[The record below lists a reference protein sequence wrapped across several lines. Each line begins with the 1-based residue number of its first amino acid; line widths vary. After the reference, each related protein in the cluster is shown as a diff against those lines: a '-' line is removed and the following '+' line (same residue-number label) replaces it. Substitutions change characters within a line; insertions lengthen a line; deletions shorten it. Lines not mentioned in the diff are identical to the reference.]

1 MSIRTKLVIL
11 LLGFTLGAMVLNALI
26 ELRGTYAFGRSVSAQ
41 TRAELEERGQRE
53 LTELVNSY
61 RKILT
66 SEKRAAELVL
76 LTAAGEAER
85 LLSQADP
92 APPDGAP
99 SNPQPNPRPAPRPA
113 SRPGPQPG
121 PSGVETG
128 DPLFQQDLASRTD
141 QLRPYPSEER
151 SIFWGGGV
159 YDAPLFL
166 VAERSELAHRGE
178 EAHRLARRLLPLVE
192 VYRRF
197 DLAQGEG
204 DGSDVLR
211 YLALENGLTATYP
224 AWDRYPVGF
233 DARQAPWY
241 ASAMRLS
248 TLPAHPASEEGPVL
262 WNRLSA
268 DPVSGSVV
276 LTGSVALRGP
286 DGAPLGVAAVDIP
299 INRLLEDPTPPGNWG
314 TSAATLLVVPVP
326 PEMTEEERAGFAD
339 RVRLRVG
346 EVSKADERLA
356 STGGVMVVADRQ
368 QEMAFGGADASAGV
382 MSLSPEL
389 LDVERVFALD
399 QQTRDLVAAMLTN
412 DVGTAPLDFRGRRTM
427 WAWGKIDRD
436 TYLAVA
442 VPYARLVAEAETLRA
457 AIAEETRGR
466 LNTTV
471 GVTLGLAVIATLLAL
486 VAARRL
492 IRPILELRGVAE
504 RISAGDFEAR
514 ADVRTGDEIQRLGET
529 FNAMVPHLADR
540 LRLQESIRVASRV
553 QQHLLPKGS
562 PVVPGL
568 EIAARSMYC
577 DETGGDYFDF
587 VTRNGAMPAGTII
600 AVGDVAGHGIDA
612 ALLMASARA
621 ILRSRAMVDRDLC
634 DLAGAMNQQLFVDSL
649 EGRFMTLYLLEM
661 SEATGALRWVSAGH
675 DPALVYDPESDSFE
689 ELGGRDLPLGIE
701 PGWVYSTHERGALAT
716 GQVVVVGTDG
726 IWETRNARG
735 ELFGK
740 DRLKQVVREHARGPM
755 RALLA
760 AVEAGLVAH
769 RGGAAQ
775 QDDITLV
782 VLRML
787 GEDGAEG

>member
-26 ELRGTYAFGRSVSAQ
+26 ELRGTAAFGQSVSAQ
-41 TRAELEERGQRE
+41 TRAELEQRGERE
-53 LTELVNSY
+53 LTELVNGY
-61 RKILT
+61 RRILT
-66 SEKRAAELVL
+66 AEKRAAELVL

-85 LLSQADP
+85 LLNQPEQALL
-92 APPDGAP
+92 
-99 SNPQPNPRPAPRPA
+99 
-113 SRPGPQPG
+113 
-121 PSGVETG
+121 ETG
-128 DPLFQQDLASRTD
+128 SPPLFQPDLAPRSA
-141 QLRPYPSEER
+141 QLRPYPSEEG

-159 YDAPLFL
+159 YDDQLFL
-166 VAERSELAHRGE
+166 VAEGSELAWRSE
-178 EAHRLARRLLPLVE
+178 DAQRLARRLLPLVE

-197 DLAQGEG
+197 DLSQGDD

-211 YLALENGLTATYP
+211 YMALENGLTATYP

-233 DARQAPWY
+233 DPRQAPWY
-241 ASAMRLS
+241 ASAMRLN
-248 TLPAHPASEEGPVL
+248 TQPASDEGPVL

-268 DPVSGSVV
+268 DPVSGRVV

-286 DGAPLGVAAVDIP
+286 DGAPLGVAAVDIA
-299 INRLLEDPTPPGNWG
+299 INRLLDDLTPPGNWG
-314 TSAATLLVVPVP
+314 TSSATLLVVPVP
-326 PEMTEEERAGFAD
+326 PQMTEDERTSFAD
-339 RVRLRVG
+339 KVRVRVG
-346 EVSKADERLA
+346 EVSEADERLA
-356 STGGVMVVADRQ
+356 STGGVMVIADRQ
-368 QEMAFGGADASAGV
+368 QEMAFGGADATSGV

-389 LDVERVFALD
+389 LEVERVFAED
-399 QQTRDLVAAMLTN
+399 QATRDLVAAMLTN
-412 DVGTAPLDFRGRRTM
+412 DVGTAPLEFRGRETM

-436 TYLAVA
+436 TYLTVA
-442 VPYARLVAEAETLRA
+442 VPYARLIAEAETLRA
-457 AIAEETRGR
+457 AIADETRDR
-466 LNTTV
+466 LNTTI

-486 VAARRL
+486 LAASRL

-514 ADVRTGDEIQRLGET
+514 AEVRTGDEIQRLGET

-540 LRLQESIRVASRV
+540 LRLQESIKVASRV

-587 VTRNGAMPAGTII
+587 VPRNGIVPEGTII

-621 ILRSRAMVDRDLC
+621 ILRSRALVDADLC
-634 DLAGAMNQQLFVDSL
+634 ALAGAMNQQLFVDSL

-661 SEATGALRWVSAGH
+661 NEATGTLRWVSAGH
-675 DPALVYDPESDSFE
+675 DPALVYDPSDDSFD

-701 PGWVYSTHERGALAT
+701 PGWAYSMHERAALAQ
-716 GQVVVVGTDG
+716 GQVMVVGTDG
-726 IWETRNARG
+726 IWETRNAEG

-740 DRLKQVVREHARGPM
+740 DRLKEVVREHARGSM
-755 RALLA
+755 RALQA
-760 AVEAGLVAH
+760 AVEASLVAH
-769 RGGAAQ
+769 RGAGAQ

-782 VLRML
+782 VLRMR
-787 GEDGAEG
+787 GEGAEGAGAEGSGG